1 MKIVHIIDSVCVG
14 GAENIMINLCNLL
27 KKKQIDVSIL
37 LISNNK
43 GKLIESIDKN
53 IPIIILNR
61 KSKYDLKAWFNF
73 SKHLR
78 KFDIAHVHM
87 RHNFSF
93 TTIVS
98 ELFRSNIKIIL
109 HDHYG
114 SIEFDKSIP
123 KFFGSYLKPK
133 YYIGVS
139 KLLTNWAKRKLKIN
153 AKNVFLLGNTIEKM
167 VLKKSKRNSSK
178 QYVSIGNIK
187 PVKNQLFAIRLM
199 SKLDGDLTF
208 FGRIQDDNY
217 YKKILSEIKKLGLE
231 KNIHFI
237 TNESNIQNRLCE
249 FDFGMHTAISES
261 GPLVLIEFLAQN
273 LPFIS
278 YKTGYVSDI
287 LVDEIPDFFVDDF
300 DTEKWI
306 KIINK
311 NNTTNQNLE
320 YLFEKYF
327 SPEKYVNEC
336 LKIYQKI

>member
-1 MKIVHIIDSVCVG
+1 MKIIHIIDSVCVG
-14 GAENIMINLCNLL
+14 GAENVMINLCNLL
-27 KKKQIDVSIL
+27 QRKQVDVSIL

-43 GKLIESIDKN
+43 GNLIENLDEN

-61 KSKYDLKAWFNF
+61 KSKYDLIGWYNF

-98 ELFRSNIKIIL
+98 KFFRCNIKIIL

-114 SIEFDKSIP
+114 SIEFDKTIP
-123 KFFGSYLKPK
+123 KFFGSFLKPK

-139 KLLTNWAKRKLKIN
+139 KLLTNWAKKKLKIN
-153 AKNVFLLGNTIEKM
+153 SKNVFLLGNTIEKM
-167 VLKKSKRNSSK
+167 APKKSKRNSRK

-187 PVKNQLFAIRLM
+187 PVKNQLFAIQLI
-199 SKLDGDLTF
+199 SNLDADLTF

-217 YKKILSEIKKLGLE
+217 YKKILSEIKKFGLE
-231 KNIHFI
+231 KNIHFV
-237 TNESNIQNRLCE
+237 TNENNIQNRLCE

-273 LPFIS
+273 LPFVS
-278 YKTGYVSDI
+278 FKTGYVSDI
-287 LVDEIPDFFVDDF
+287 LVDEIPNFFVDDF
-300 DTEKWI
+300 DTQKWI
-306 KIINK
+306 EIINK
-311 NNTTNQNLE
+311 NNKKNHNLE
-320 YLFEKYF
+320 ALFDKYF
-327 SPEKYVNEC
+327 SPEKYVNDC

>member
-14 GAENIMINLCNLL
+14 GAENVMINLCNLL

-53 IPIIILNR
+53 IPIISLNR

-98 ELFRSNIKIIL
+98 KLFRSNIKIIL

-123 KFFGSYLKPK
+123 KFFGSYLKPR

-139 KLLTNWAKRKLKIN
+139 KLLTNWAKKKLKIN

-167 VLKKSKRNSSK
+167 TLKKSKRNSSK
-178 QYVSIGNIK
+178 QYISIGNIK
-187 PVKNQLFAIRLM
+187 PVKNQLFAIQLM
-199 SKLDGDLTF
+199 SNLDGALTF

-231 KNIHFI
+231 KKINFI
-237 TNESNIQNRLCE
+237 TNENNIQNRLHE
-249 FDFGMHTAISES
+249 FDFGIHTAISES

-300 DTEKWI
+300 DKEKWI
-306 KIINK
+306 EIINK

-320 YLFEKYF
+320 ALFEKYF
-327 SPEKYVNEC
+327 SPEKYVNKC